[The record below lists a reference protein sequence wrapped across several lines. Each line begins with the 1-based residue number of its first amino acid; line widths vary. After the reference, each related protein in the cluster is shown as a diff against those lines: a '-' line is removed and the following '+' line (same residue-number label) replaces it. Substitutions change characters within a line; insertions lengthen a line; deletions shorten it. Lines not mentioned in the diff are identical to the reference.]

1 MTAAEPDLYSLR
13 PQYPVMPSEG
23 SSDAESGPSRPLDP
37 TGPAALA
44 IVVATSLL
52 PLAGVV
58 AFDWRVG
65 ELLAVY
71 WIEVAALV
79 LAHGVAAMFAE
90 RPIVLADR
98 SFYITG
104 YDEDAERDD
113 VWERDPNPIRP
124 VSWLPPIYRRN
135 ARVVARSLGVF
146 GFLLF
151 PLAPV
156 GWDALS
162 YLTPT
167 VGLAAL
173 GVCGAQAAAVYRE
186 FFAERAYEDRSPY
199 MVVEAA
205 QRVVFFY
212 FVIGML
218 TVTPVTI
225 GVFVIEAALAPGL
238 LDRVAD
244 AFGAEAVLLPYLLPI
259 ALAKATV
266 EWGRRRAVRE
276 DDPDGVAT
284 WFTGEDPRRE
294 WKKREE
300 SAGDD

>member
-1 MTAAEPDLYSLR
+1 MVARTR
-13 PQYPVMPSEG
+13 PPAG
-23 SSDAESGPSRPLDP
+23 SR
-37 TGPAALA
+37 TALA
-44 IVVATSLL
+44 LVVATNLL

-58 AFDWRVG
+58 GFGWRVG

-71 WIEVAALV
+71 WIEVAVLV
-79 LAHGVAAMFAE
+79 LAHAAAAMFAE
-90 RPIVLADR
+90 RPIVLEDR

-104 YDEDAERDD
+104 YDEDAERDE
-113 VWERDPNPIRP
+113 VWEREPDPTHL

-135 ARVVARSLGVF
+135 FRVVRRSLGVF
-146 GFLLF
+146 LFLLF
-151 PLAPV
+151 PLVPV

-173 GVCGAQAAAVYRE
+173 GVCGAQVAEVRRE
-186 FFAERAYEDRSPY
+186 FFAERAYEERSPY

-205 QRVVFFY
+205 QRVVYFY
-212 FVIGML
+212 IVVGMATVI
-218 TVTPVTI
+218 PVTV
-225 GVFVIEAALAPGL
+225 GLFVVEAALAPGL
-238 LDRVAD
+238 LDRV
-244 AFGAEAVLLPYLLPI
+244 GEAVGVGGILLPYLLPI
-259 ALAKATV
+259 TLAKAVV

-294 WKKREE
+294 WKKAEE
-300 SAGDD
+300 SAGEG

>member
-1 MTAAEPDLYSLR
+1 MLSDGSPRPDR
-13 PQYPVMPSEG
+13 
-23 SSDAESGPSRPLDP
+23 GPSRPLAP
-37 TGPAALA
+37 TSRGALVL
-44 IVVATSLL
+44 VVATNLL

-58 AFDWRVG
+58 AFGWRVG

-79 LAHGVAAMFAE
+79 LAHAAAAMFAE
-90 RPIVLADR
+90 RPIVLEDR

-104 YDEDAERDD
+104 YDEDAERDE
-113 VWERDPNPIRP
+113 VWESDPTPIRL

-135 ARVVARSLGVF
+135 FRVVRRSLGVF
-146 GFLLF
+146 AFLLF
-151 PLAPV
+151 PLVPV

-173 GVCGAQAAAVYRE
+173 GVCGAQVAEVRRE
-186 FFAERAYEDRSPY
+186 FFAERAYEERSPY

-218 TVTPVTI
+218 TVVPVTV
-225 GVFVIEAALAPGL
+225 GVFVVETALAPGL

-244 AFGAEAVLLPYLLPI
+244 AFGVGAVLLPYLLPI
-259 ALAKATV
+259 TLAKAVV
-266 EWGRRRAVRE
+266 EWGRRRAARE
-276 DDPDGVAT
+276 DDPDGIAT

-294 WKKREE
+294 WKKAEE
-300 SAGDD
+300 SAREG

>member
-1 MTAAEPDLYSLR
+1 
-13 PQYPVMPSEG
+13 
-23 SSDAESGPSRPLDP
+23 
-37 TGPAALA
+37 
-44 IVVATSLL
+44 VVATNLL
-52 PLAGVV
+52 PLIGVV

-71 WIEVAALV
+71 WIEVVALV

-90 RPIVLADR
+90 RPIVLEGR

-104 YDEDAERDD
+104 YDEDAERDE
-113 VWERDPNPIRP
+113 VWERDPDP
-124 VSWLPPIYRRN
+124 VRLVPWLPPIYRRN
-135 ARVVARSLGVF
+135 ARVVARSLGAFV
-146 GFLLF
+146 FLLF
-151 PLAPV
+151 PLVPV

-167 VGLAAL
+167 VGLATL
-173 GVCGAQAAAVYRE
+173 GVCGAQVAEAYRE
-186 FFAERAYEDRSPY
+186 FLSGRAYEERSPY

-212 FVIGML
+212 FVIGI
-218 TVTPVTI
+218 VTAVAVTAGI
-225 GVFVIEAALAPGL
+225 FAIEAALAPGL

-244 AFGAEAVLLPYLLPI
+244 AFGVEAVLLPYLLPI
-259 ALAKATV
+259 AIAKATV

-276 DDPDGVAT
+276 DDPDGIAT

-294 WKKREE
+294 WEKREE

>member
-1 MTAAEPDLYSLR
+1 MVARTR
-13 PQYPVMPSEG
+13 PPAG
-23 SSDAESGPSRPLDP
+23 SRS
-37 TGPAALA
+37 ALA
-44 IVVATSLL
+44 LVVATNLL

-58 AFDWRVG
+58 GFGWRVG

-71 WIEVAALV
+71 WIEVAVLV
-79 LAHGVAAMFAE
+79 LAHAAAAMFAE
-90 RPIVLADR
+90 RPIVLEDR

-113 VWERDPNPIRP
+113 VWERDPKPIHL

-135 ARVVARSLGVF
+135 FRVVRRSLGVF
-146 GFLLF
+146 AFLLV
-151 PLAPV
+151 PLVPV

-167 VGLAAL
+167 VGLATL
-173 GVCGAQAAAVYRE
+173 GVCGAQVAEVRRE
-186 FFAERAYEDRSPY
+186 FFADRAYEERSPY

-218 TVTPVTI
+218 TVVPVTI
-225 GVFVIEAALAPGL
+225 GVFAVEAALAPGL

-244 AFGAEAVLLPYLLPI
+244 AFGVGAVLLPYLLPI
-259 ALAKATV
+259 TLAKAVV

-294 WKKREE
+294 WKKAEE
-300 SAGDD
+300 STGGE